1 MNERIGFIGLGNM
14 GQPIASNLLK
24 AGYALYV
31 YNRDASKA
39 APLVAQGAH
48 QGLHPDEVVEPGGI
62 VITMLADDAA
72 LEQVTLGEH
81 GILKRLGPGGV
92 HISMSTV
99 SPTIARHMADLHA
112 KHGCSYVAV
121 PVFGGPEV
129 AAAKELWICLAGAPA
144 AKGRAH
150 PILQA
155 IGQGVF
161 DFGEDPAMANVVK
174 LCGNFLIGSAMES
187 MAEALTLAEKN
198 GIERTAVINMF
209 GQTLFA
215 CPIYQNYGK
224 RIAEKHYTP
233 VRFDMSLALKDL
245 TLLLDAAQQA
255 TMALPIAD
263 IVHDRLLTG
272 VAKGR
277 GEMDWTAL
285 SRLVAEDAGME

>member
-14 GQPIASNLLK
+14 GRPIASNLLK
-24 AGYALYV
+24 AGYDLHV
-31 YNRDASKA
+31 YNRDSSKA
-39 APLVAQGAH
+39 APLIAEGAH
-48 QGLHPDEVVEPGGI
+48 QGLRPSEVVEPGGI

-72 LEQVTLGEH
+72 LEQVTLGED

-99 SPTIARHMADLHA
+99 SPALARRMADLHA
-112 KHGCSYVAV
+112 QHGCAYVAA
-121 PVFGGPEV
+121 PVFGRPEA
-129 AAAKELWICLAGAPA
+129 AAAKKLWICLAGAAA
-144 AKGRAH
+144 AKERVL
-150 PILQA
+150 PVLQT
-155 IGQGVF
+155 IGQSVF

-174 LCGNFLIGSAMES
+174 LCGNFLIGSAMEA

-224 RIAEKHYTP
+224 MIAEKRYTP
-233 VRFDMSLALKDL
+233 VGFHMSLALKDF

-255 TMALPIAD
+255 IMALPIAD
-263 IVHDRLLTG
+263 VVHDRLLTG

-285 SRLVAEDAGME
+285 STLVAEDAGME